1 MIKLKLSLLRKDDLD
16 IERFPY
22 DDKEAFRK
30 AVSLTG
36 PQDSLVDFLKVFPN
50 ICYIIRYNDER
61 MACKLECPYLPLIF
75 LIFFLMHLM

>member
-1 MIKLKLSLLRKDDLD
+1 MIKLKLSLSFRKDNLD
-16 IERFPY
+16 IKRFPY

-61 MACKLECPYLPLIF
+61 ENGLQIGVALLTF
-75 LIFFLMHLM
+75 DFF